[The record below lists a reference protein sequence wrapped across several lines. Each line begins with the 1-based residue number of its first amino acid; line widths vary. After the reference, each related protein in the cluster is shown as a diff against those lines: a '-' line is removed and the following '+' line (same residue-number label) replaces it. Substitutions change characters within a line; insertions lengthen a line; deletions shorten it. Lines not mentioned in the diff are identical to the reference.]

1 MPKFLDDLNPI
12 RMVGKVL
19 RGGLQSVEGALRD
32 IDSVVADINRE
43 VSPERSA
50 PPAPEDKISD
60 EETLRYQLE
69 AIVDDLQHL
78 ETEHLPAQGR
88 IAGKVCDCISKA
100 ARDLRRHARET
111 VPIAA
116 RQGKDTALYSQVAAW
131 AQEMVRIG
139 TADMVASGQ
148 FDEEYLRQAGVASTL
163 RKAFE
168 GLAAEVR
175 PKGFRESCAECG
187 PVEDL
192 REWLKRKKGE
202 GG

>member
-1 MPKFLDDLNPI
+1 MPKLPEDLNPI
-12 RMVGKVL
+12 RMVGRAL
-19 RGGLQSVEGALRD
+19 RDGLQSVEGALRD
-32 IDSVVADINRE
+32 IGSVVTNIDRE
-43 VSPERSA
+43 VSLERSE
-50 PPAPEDKISD
+50 PPTPEDRVSD
-60 EETLRYQLE
+60 EETLRYQ
-69 AIVDDLQHL
+69 IDIIIDDLQHL

-100 ARDLRRHARET
+100 ARDLRRHTRET

-116 RQGKDTALYSQVAAW
+116 RQGKDTAVYSQVAAW
-131 AQEMVRIG
+131 AQEMVQIG
-139 TADMVASGQ
+139 TADVVASGRYE
-148 FDEEYLRQAGVASTL
+148 EEYLRQAGVASTL

-187 PVEDL
+187 AVEDL
-192 REWLKRKKGE
+192 REWLKRKKKE

>member
-1 MPKFLDDLNPI
+1 MPKLPENLNPI
-12 RMVGKVL
+12 RLVGKVL
-19 RGGLQSVEGALRD
+19 RDGLQSVEGALRD
-32 IDSVVADINRE
+32 IDSVVADIDRE

-50 PPAPEDKISD
+50 PPVPEDKISD
-60 EETLRYQLE
+60 EETLRYQLDL
-69 AIVDDLQHL
+69 ILDDLQHL
-78 ETEHLPAQGR
+78 ETEHLPGQGR
-88 IAGKVCDCISKA
+88 IAGKVCDCIAKA
-100 ARDLRRHARET
+100 ARDLRRHTRET

-116 RQGKDTALYSQVAAW
+116 RQGRDTTLYSQVAAW

-148 FDEEYLRQAGVASTL
+148 FDEEYPRQAGVASVL

-175 PKGFRESCAECG
+175 PKGFRATCTECG
-187 PVEDL
+187 PAEDL
-192 REWLKRKKGE
+192 REWLKRKKAE